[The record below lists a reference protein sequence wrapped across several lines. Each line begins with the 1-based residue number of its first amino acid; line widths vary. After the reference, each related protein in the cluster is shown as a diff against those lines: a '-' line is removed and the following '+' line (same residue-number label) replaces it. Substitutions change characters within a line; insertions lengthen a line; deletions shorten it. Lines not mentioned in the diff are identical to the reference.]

1 MEVSQN
7 MEKNECIEFMVALIT
22 QAKSQMDSVQQLEK
36 GCPSAAFRMSNTD
49 VMSQHRKMLVIQS

>member
-1 MEVSQN
+1 